1 MSSKKPNTDEIKN
14 QLEGVVSAFANAG
27 RSVNRESSQP
37 INQPVNQLSDQSS
50 SQSVDQ
56 PRDQSGDRVTR
67 VGLYITRELDRKLD
81 EAVRYFQERH
91 GIKKVD
97 RSIIVNA
104 ILGNESNWTEQSLD
118 LIVDRVISQL
128 TRRLI
133 GQSIR

>member
-14 QLEGVVSAFANAG
+14 QLEGVVSAFASAG
-27 RSVNRESSQP
+27 RPTSQVV
-37 INQPVNQLSDQSS
+37 NQPVNPLGDPPVGQLVDPP
-50 SQSVDQ
+50 VDQ
-56 PRDQSGDRVTR
+56 PGDRVTK
-67 VGLYITRELDRKLD
+67 VGLYITSGLDRNLD

-128 TRRLI
+128 TKRLI
-133 GQSIR
+133 GQSTR